1 MEHHTESN
9 DTPSPR
15 EWMVPAILGFAIVV
29 VVGGAEYSKRHAN
42 TASADADAGTEA
54 PTATAPAGND
64 NPSEIEASHVL
75 VMYRGSLRAPENVT
89 RSKDEAQ
96 QRVRDVLRRARAN
109 QDFAGLAREFS
120 DEPGAG
126 DRGGAL
132 GRFGRGAMVPAFE
145 QAAFALRV
153 GQVSDVV
160 ETPFGYHV
168 IKRTR

>member
-9 DTPSPR
+9 EPSSPR

-29 VVGGAEYSKRHAN
+29 VVGGAEYSKRRPS
-42 TASADADAGTEA
+42 TTSADADAGTEA
-54 PTATAPAGND
+54 PTDNAPAGND

-96 QRVRDVLRRARAN
+96 QRVREVLRRARAR

-126 DRGGAL
+126 DRGGSL